1 MAYSLRQAYDYWQN
15 QPGNNR
21 SPTAPKRSG
30 WAPEGAELYQEGD
43 RRSNPNRLL
52 RMRAGRNRCRRPIH
66 LPPLSSPR
74 RGPPRSLIGVAANN
88 KPTAYTS
95 QEEKAHVASLTR
107 SADRRQDGPQR
118 AGEIVGR
125 AINPQTP
132 KMVPAHGSEQD
143 FRRQAQV
150 KAQYRSTA
158 SIYRLSPASTS
169 TQQSPSPG

>member
-1 MAYSLRQAYDYWQN
+1 MTTGRIN
-15 QPGNNR
+15 QVTIVHR
-21 SPTAPKRSG
+21 SA
-30 WAPEGAELYQEGD
+30 GAQRPNPQRGGLYQEGD

-95 QEEKAHVASLTR
+95 QEEKAHVASRTR
-107 SADRRQDGPQR
+107 SADRRHDCPQR
-118 AGEIVGR
+118 SGEIVGK

-132 KMVPAHGSEQD
+132 NWRPLMEVSRTSGVK
-143 FRRQAQV
+143 RR
-150 KAQYRSTA
+150 
-158 SIYRLSPASTS
+158 
-169 TQQSPSPG
+169 

>member
-1 MAYSLRQAYDYWQN
+1 MTTGRINQVTIVRQSAE
-15 QPGNNR
+15 
-21 SPTAPKRSG
+21 APRLH
-30 WAPEGAELYQEGD
+30 PREGGLYQEGG
-43 RRSNPNRLL
+43 RRNNPNRLL
-52 RMRAGRNRCRRPIH
+52 RKHPGRDRGRQPIH

-74 RGPPRSLIGVAANN
+74 RGPPRSLTGVAASS
-88 KPTAYTS
+88 KPAACTP
-95 QEEKAHVASLTR
+95 QEEKAHAASHTR

-150 KAQYRSTA
+150 RVQRRSAA
-158 SIYRLSPASTS
+158 S
-169 TQQSPSPG
+169 

>member
-1 MAYSLRQAYDYWQN
+1 MTTGRIN
-15 QPGNNR
+15 QVTIVHQSAEAQWL
-21 SPTAPKRSG
+21 SPQRG
-30 WAPEGAELYQEGD
+30 RLYQEGD
-43 RRSNPNRLL
+43 CRSNPNHLP

-74 RGPPRSLIGVAANN
+74 RGPPRSLTGVAASS
-88 KPTAYTS
+88 KPAACTP
-95 QEEKAHVASLTR
+95 QEEKAHAASHTR

-150 KAQYRSTA
+150 RVQRRSAA
-158 SIYRLSPASTS
+158 S
-169 TQQSPSPG
+169 